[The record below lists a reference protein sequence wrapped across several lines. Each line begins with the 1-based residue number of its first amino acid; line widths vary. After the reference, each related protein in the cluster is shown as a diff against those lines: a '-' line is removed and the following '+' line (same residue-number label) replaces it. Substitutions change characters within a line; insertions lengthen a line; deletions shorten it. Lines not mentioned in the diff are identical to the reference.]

1 MSDYV
6 PEFTSTK
13 TFHNFPCAHRQH
25 KHDGNCALVHG
36 YSRSFHFVFG
46 AITMTKEGFI
56 VDYGD
61 LKELKRWL
69 EENYDHTFVVDQDDP
84 FIPTFQELHQAGVL
98 RLVIQEEGPGMEGTA
113 MRICNWTDEW
123 LRKKT
128 GGRAWVISVE
138 ARENDKNSSIYTNP
152 GAGFAGWGK

>member
-13 TFHNFPCAHRQH
+13 TFHKFPCAHRQH

-61 LKELKRWL
+61 LKELQRWL

-128 GGRAWVISVE
+128 GGRAWVLSVE

-152 GAGFAGWGK
+152 DAGFAGWGK

>member
-1 MSDYV
+1 
-6 PEFTSTK
+6 
-13 TFHNFPCAHRQH
+13 
-25 KHDGNCALVHG
+25 VHG

-152 GAGFAGWGK
+152 GAGFKGWQK

>member
-1 MSDYV
+1 MDWV
-6 PEFTSTK
+6 LFLQ
-13 TFHNFPCAHRQH
+13 FLQF
-25 KHDGNCALVHG
+25 L
-36 YSRSFHFVFG
+36 FG

-152 GAGFAGWGK
+152 DAGFAGWGK